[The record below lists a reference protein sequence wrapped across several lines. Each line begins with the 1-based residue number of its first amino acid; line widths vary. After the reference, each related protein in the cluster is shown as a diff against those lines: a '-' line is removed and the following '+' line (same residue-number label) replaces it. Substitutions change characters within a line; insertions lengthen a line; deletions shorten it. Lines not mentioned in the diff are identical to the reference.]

1 MLQVTHGDMKAQNV
15 LITGRWAK
23 ITDVGVARVMAAP
36 EQSNTVVT
44 RACSALILLD
54 LHCMSLVHA
63 CKALLLRQRHAHKRK
78 VRCSAL
84 EETWSVIVYC
94 DALQWGRLHMPHRRC
109 FSARTGTR
117 R

>member
-1 MLQVTHGDMKAQNV
+1 MKAQNV

-36 EQSNTVVT
+36 EQSNAVVT

-54 LHCMSLVHA
+54 LLCMSAVHV
-63 CKALLLRQRHAHKRK
+63 CKALLLYQRHAQKREL
-78 VRCSAL
+78 RCSAL
-84 EETWSVIVYC
+84 EETWSVIVC
-94 DALQWGRLHMPHRRC
+94 CAVLQWGHLHMPLQRC
-109 FSARTGTR
+109 SSARTGTR